1 VFSLPHT
8 VDISSFFFL
17 KKQASKQSLGSHPSK
32 QVMLFP
38 LLLSVIADDFKWS
51 P

>member
-1 VFSLPHT
+1 
-8 VDISSFFFL
+8 
-17 KKQASKQSLGSHPSK
+17 
-32 QVMLFP
+32 MLFP